1 MSKQLKTKELS
12 KLQNLITIMQTI
24 SSDLGVLELKKH
36 KLLHQ
41 HDLLGQELIKLKEEL
56 RENYGDVDIDIKDG
70 SFKKTKKNES
80 NKKD

>member
-1 MSKQLKTKELS
+1 MSKQLKTEELS

-56 RENYGDVDIDIKDG
+56 RENYGDVDIDVKDG

-80 NKKD
+80 NKKN

>member
-1 MSKQLKTKELS
+1 MSKQLKTEELS

>member
-1 MSKQLKTKELS
+1 MSKQLKTEELS

-56 RENYGDVDIDIKDG
+56 RENYGDVDIDVKDG

>member
-1 MSKQLKTKELS
+1 MSKQLKTEELS
-12 KLQNLITIMQTI
+12 KLQNLITIMQTV

-56 RENYGDVDIDIKDG
+56 RKNYGDVDIDVKDG

>member
-1 MSKQLKTKELS
+1 MSKQLKTEELS
-12 KLQNLITIMQTI
+12 KLQNLITIMQTM